1 MKIKKREIWKNLDS
15 IQVAKTVRKR
25 RRREKE

>member
-1 MKIKKREIWKNLDS
+1 MKIKREIWKNLGS
-15 IQVAKTVRKR
+15 IQVAKTAKKR